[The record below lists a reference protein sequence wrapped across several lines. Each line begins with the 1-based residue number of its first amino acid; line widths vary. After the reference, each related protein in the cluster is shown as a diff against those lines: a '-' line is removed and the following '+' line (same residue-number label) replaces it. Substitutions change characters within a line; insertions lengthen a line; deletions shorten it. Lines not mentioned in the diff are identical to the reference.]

1 MTFSEDAITDCKI
14 TSSGN
19 DDLMKDDLRSSMAA
33 AVVDS
38 QGDTSV
44 DAITSSTLSFSVKAV
59 PGGCGRLHRTGK
71 GLIFYLPKPHAP
83 GRIRPEQGLL

>member
-1 MTFSEDAITDCKI
+1 
-14 TSSGN
+14 
-19 DDLMKDDLRSSMAA
+19 MKDDLRSSMAA

-59 PGGCGRLHRTGK
+59 QELWPTASHRQ
-71 GLIFYLPKPHAP
+71 
-83 GRIRPEQGLL
+83 RPDLFLAKTARAR

>member
-1 MTFSEDAITDCKI
+1 
-14 TSSGN
+14 
-19 DDLMKDDLRSSMAA
+19 MKDDLRSSMAA

-59 PGGCGRLHRTGK
+59 QEAVARLHRTAK
-71 GLIFYLPKPHAP
+71 ALIFYLPKPHAP